1 MSAFRMAT
9 VRMRVT
15 TGAATPGGPMAGR
28 IPKVG
33 GQQFR
38 PMAGSAGE
46 RQRQTRKLGSKKGY
60 TGTRAGLGRLPNG
73 TVARSGPGGPRRFA
87 GAVLL
92 PKRMGGVPAAAGPRP
107 AKQPSLF
114 ARVGQKMRRAA
125 AAFGL

>member
-1 MSAFRMAT
+1 MSAFRLI
-9 VRMRVT
+9 
-15 TGAATPGGPMAGR
+15 TGAKGPQGPLSGR
-28 IPKVG
+28 IPTVG

-38 PMAGSAGE
+38 PMPGSAADAARKG
-46 RQRQTRKLGSKKGY
+46 RKLGSKKGY

-92 PKRMGGVPAAAGPRP
+92 PKRMTGLPAAAGPRP
-107 AKQPSLF
+107 ARQPSLF
-114 ARVGQKMRRAA
+114 ARVGAKMRRAA